1 MRGSGKETRKM
12 RGRGWGTDV
21 PTMSL
26 PNRKKIL
33 SIRPSFG
40 NFGFTHEAGV
50 YKGVRYYHQNAGVYT
65 VYKGVRYYPQAGG
78 DEFGNNQIN
87 DGPKA
92 SWCLFRFSVGLSR

>member
-1 MRGSGKETRKM
+1 
-12 RGRGWGTDV
+12 
-21 PTMSL
+21 MSL
-26 PNRKKIL
+26 PNWKKIL

-65 VYKGVRYYPQAGG
+65 VYKGVRYYPQAGVYRVYKGVRYYPQAGG

-92 SWCLFRFSVGLSR
+92 SWCLFRFSVGVSR